1 MISHLHDRLG
11 SLMYFNAYGNG
22 LLISSSIE
30 SPLAIVYKISWI
42 KIALLNTFGI
52 KSRSLIRISTN
63 G

>member
-1 MISHLHDRLG
+1 
-11 SLMYFNAYGNG
+11 MYLNAYGNG

-42 KIALLNTFGI
+42 KIALLNTLGI